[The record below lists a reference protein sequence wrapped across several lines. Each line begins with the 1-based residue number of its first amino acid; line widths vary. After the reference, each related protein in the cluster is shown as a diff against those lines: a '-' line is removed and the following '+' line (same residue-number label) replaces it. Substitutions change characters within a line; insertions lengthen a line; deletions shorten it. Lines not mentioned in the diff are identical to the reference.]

1 MQPILSRAYGARDKD
16 NLRHILF
23 LGLIWSLAAAL
34 LMEGVLTLG
43 AQPLTGA
50 FNSEGNALLQQMAS
64 FGLRLYFIAL
74 SFVGINTVASTY
86 FAATQRAMPAHVIS
100 LSRGLVLIVP
110 MAFLL
115 SKLWD
120 LTGVWLTFPV
130 TEGLVAVF
138 SLFLLWKG
146 RDSFPQE

>member
-1 MQPILSRAYGARDKD
+1 
-16 NLRHILF
+16 
-23 LGLIWSLAAAL
+23 
-34 LMEGVLTLG
+34 MEGVLTLG
-43 AQPLTGA
+43 AQPLTA
-50 FNSEGNALLQQMAS
+50 VFNSEGNALLQQMAS

-74 SFVGINTVASTY
+74 SFVGINTVAATY

-130 TEGLVAVF
+130 TEGLVALF
-138 SLFLLWKG
+138 SVTLLWKG
-146 RDSFPQE
+146 RIQ